1 MAATNSA
8 FRTETRDEHL
18 YNHIELFGRSSSPI
32 DAPAANRYQDHGR
45 EQQPTENQI
54 ATGRRMYSDYRT
66 ESNNE
71 HLYNNI
77 QSINKPSSPATES
90 QAANQTSHCS
100 FRHTQRRMAALNS
113 AFRAESSYENLYDHI
128 ELSNMQSSPR
138 CLPSGA
144 TPVNQTYQEEAV
156 YQNDEG
162 NNRPVATN
170 SAFRAEPND
179 EHLYNHI
186 ELSNRQP
193 VPSRAPTANQ
203 IYQEEAANQNYEG
216 NNRPVAT
223 NSAFKAEPND
233 EHLYDHIELSNR
245 QPVPSRAPTANQI
258 YQEEA
263 VNQNYEG
270 NDRPVA
276 TNSSFRAEPNDEHLY
291 NHIELSNRQP
301 VPSGAPAENQIYQEE
316 AANQTYEGNNRPQE
330 PMRNI
335 AIRHRMSLAMIAV
348 LVLCFLAA
356 VGASIS
362 LDIMMSSDGNFFN

>member
-18 YNHIELFGRSSSPI
+18 YNHIELFNRSYSPI
-32 DAPAANRYQDHGR
+32 DAPAANRYQDCR
-45 EQQPTENQI
+45 QQQPTQNQI
-54 ATGRRMYSDYRT
+54 ATGRRIYSDYRT

-71 HLYNNI
+71 HFYNNI

-90 QAANQTSHCS
+90 RAANQTSHCS
-100 FRHTQRRMAALNS
+100 FRHTQRRMGALELNS

-128 ELSNMQSSPR
+128 ELFNMRSLPR

-144 TPVNQTYQEEAV
+144 PPVNQTYQEEAV
-156 YQNDEG
+156 YQNDER

-193 VPSRAPTANQ
+193 VPS
-203 IYQEEAANQNYEG
+203 
-216 NNRPVAT
+216 
-223 NSAFKAEPND
+223 
-233 EHLYDHIELSNR
+233 
-245 QPVPSRAPTANQI
+245 
-258 YQEEA
+258 
-263 VNQNYEG
+263 
-270 NDRPVA
+270 
-276 TNSSFRAEPNDEHLY
+276 
-291 NHIELSNRQP
+291 
-301 VPSGAPAENQIYQEE
+301 GAPAENQSYQEE

-330 PMRNI
+330 PMKNI
-335 AIRHRMSLAMIAV
+335 AICHRTSFAMIAV
-348 LVLCFLAA
+348 LVLCLLAT

-362 LDIMMSSDGNFFN
+362 LAIMMSSDGNFLVNFNVANSYNTCF

>member
-18 YNHIELFGRSSSPI
+18 YNHIEFFGRSSSPI

-77 QSINKPSSPATES
+77 QSTNKPSSPATES
-90 QAANQTSHCS
+90 QAA
-100 FRHTQRRMAALNS
+100 FRE
-113 AFRAESSYENLYDHI
+113 ESSYENLYDHI
-128 ELSNMQSSPR
+128 ELSNTQSLPR

-162 NNRPVATN
+162 NNRQVATN
-170 SAFRAEPND
+170 SAFRADPND
-179 EHLYNHI
+179 ERPYDHI

-263 VNQNYEG
+263 ANQNYEG
-270 NDRPVA
+270 NNRPVA
-276 TNSSFRAEPNDEHLY
+276 TNSAFRAEPNDEHLY

-316 AANQTYEGNNRPQE
+316 AASQTYEGNNRPQE

-335 AIRHRMSLAMIAV
+335 AKRHRMSFAMIAV
-348 LVLCFLAA
+348 PVLCLLAV
-356 VGASIS
+356 VGLSIS
-362 LDIMMSSDGNFFN
+362 LAIMMSEGNFLVNLNVANSYNTCF